1 MIKEIITFLMNYMTY
16 ITHLLSQMVP
26 SQKLVVWRERG
37 SWILALDEHFRIDFY
52 VLDLTLFSML
62 LICWALDV
70 NMPWNAFLWMFGL
83 AMVKILHLLWL
94 TLLYSIPNEFLS
106 SQRDDMIS
114 RVLLVSLVAAFQVF
128 YTYLLFII

>member
-37 SWILALDEHFRIDFY
+37 SWILALDEHFGIDFY

-70 NMPWNAFLWMFGL
+70 NMPWHAFLWMFGL

-94 TLLYSIPNEFLS
+94 TLLYSIPNEFLL